1 MGVASLVIGI
11 VSVICGFIP
20 LCNFFALIP
29 AVVGLVL
36 GIVAA
41 VGNKKKQKP
50 NGMAIAGAI
59 MSGIAIISIIFWVML
74 FAGATASA
82 SQQIQNNIN
91 EMKIEVEE
99 AQQAQQVPSN
109 R

>member
-1 MGVASLVIGI
+1 MGVASLVLGI
-11 VSVICGFIP
+11 FSIVCGFIP

-36 GIVAA
+36 GIVSA
-41 VGNKKKQKP
+41 VGNKKRQKP

-59 MSGIAIISIIFWVML
+59 MSGIAILSIIFWLMI

-82 SQQIQNNIN
+82 SQQIQSNLN
-91 EMKIEVEE
+91 EIKIEVKK
-99 AQQAQQVPSN
+99 AKQNQQVPRN

>member
-1 MGVASLVIGI
+1 MGVASLVLGI

-29 AVVGLVL
+29 AIVGLIL

-41 VGNKKKQKP
+41 VGNKKKQQP

-82 SQQIQNNIN
+82 SQQIQKNIN
-91 EMKIEVEE
+91 EMKIEVKKTK
-99 AQQAQQVPSN
+99 QN
-109 R
+109 